1 MSSLFISSIVP
12 RKTGFGGVCFT
23 ANKTTNHHR
32 KVSISSPKA
41 SAAGDDEGAK
51 TSSSSSEK
59 KSSSKPSSSLTAGR
73 KRATTT
79 KTTTRRKA
87 SASSTRGATTTSA
100 NVIENLS
107 EVRVKTRTKKN
118 VGKHGRG
125 AGSSSGEEEEVLLFE
140 RRSVF
145 NPSGSHRME
154 IESKEFIK
162 ENGSGDVYV
171 SVTFSLAKKDDVEG
185 NDGEGVENMV
195 LHWATKTTTSEDPNA
210 WIMAPDAIKPANT
223 SEFGDGIASRTPFDG
238 NG

>member
-1 MSSLFISSIVP
+1 MDATCVSPLTGDGRPKP
-12 RKTGFGGVCFT
+12 RRGRGGSRRGRAQEQGGGLSRRRGVASCMPVVARGRDVWEVEPPFP
-23 ANKTTNHHR
+23 R
-32 KVSISSPKA
+32 SPC
-41 SAAGDDEGAK
+41 AAGDDEGAK

-162 ENGSGDVYV
+162 ENGSGDV
-171 SVTFSLAKKDDVEG
+171 
-185 NDGEGVENMV
+185 
-195 LHWATKTTTSEDPNA
+195 
-210 WIMAPDAIKPANT
+210 
-223 SEFGDGIASRTPFDG
+223 
-238 NG
+238 

>member
-1 MSSLFISSIVP
+1 MEASVLP
-12 RKTGFGGVCFT
+12 RTKRLIIIIEKFPLG
-23 ANKTTNHHR
+23 
-32 KVSISSPKA
+32 PKA

-125 AGSSSGEEEEVLLFE
+125 AGSSSGEEEEEVLLFE

-171 SVTFSLAKKDDVEG
+171 SVTFSLAKKDDAG
-185 NDGEGVENMV
+185 
-195 LHWATKTTTSEDPNA
+195 
-210 WIMAPDAIKPANT
+210 
-223 SEFGDGIASRTPFDG
+223 R
-238 NG
+238 